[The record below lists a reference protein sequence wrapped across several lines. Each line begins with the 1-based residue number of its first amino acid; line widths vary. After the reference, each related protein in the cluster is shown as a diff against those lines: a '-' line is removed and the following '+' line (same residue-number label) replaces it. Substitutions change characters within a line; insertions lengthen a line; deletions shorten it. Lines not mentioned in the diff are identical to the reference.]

1 VFYRGKIGYVKI
13 KNRTLT
19 LLGQIPNKLR
29 LEIEKHFLSGGSL
42 ETLDCRVAYEAHQE
56 KYYSKC
62 LGRNI
67 TYVWVLLPWGRL
79 QIDWFGVDIPF
90 REFLE
95 IQEIVLKQTWSK

>member
-1 VFYRGKIGYVKI
+1 MLYGGKVGYVKVAN
-13 KNRTLT
+13 KTLI
-19 LLGQIPNKLR
+19 LLGQIPNKIR
-29 LEIEKHFLSGGSL
+29 REIERHFLSGGSL

-56 KYYSKC
+56 KYYSKY

-95 IQEIVLKQTWSK
+95 IQEIVIKQTWDK